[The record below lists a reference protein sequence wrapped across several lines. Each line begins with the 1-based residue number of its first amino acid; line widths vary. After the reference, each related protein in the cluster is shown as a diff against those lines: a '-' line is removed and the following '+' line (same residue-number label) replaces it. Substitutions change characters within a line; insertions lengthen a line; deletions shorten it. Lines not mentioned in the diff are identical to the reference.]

1 MGKIFVIAAREY
13 RAIVGTKAFLIAI
26 IMMPILM
33 GGGIAAQLLLRHK
46 LGPTERKIMVLDS
59 SGVMFDKLAK
69 AAEERDKEIL
79 GGNKE
84 IIGPRYVL
92 TTSPALTVTEE
103 MRYDL
108 SEQVRKGQIDAFVEI
123 PSDVDKL
130 PSGDKQPEVK
140 FYAENA
146 VVSDEMHWFQGKIN
160 DFVHASRLKEAK
172 IDPVLVARATAWIN
186 VEPLGLVNRSASTG
200 LISKAQESKL
210 EEIIFLPFGM
220 MMLMFMVI
228 FLAAQPMME
237 SVLEEKS
244 QRIAEVLLGSANAIQ
259 LMIGKL
265 IGGVGG
271 SLTVV
276 AAYAAGGSVLA
287 WYYDAFR
294 LVPLRIVPWFIV
306 YQILAVMLFGSI
318 FMAVG
323 AAVNQLKEAQSLLL
337 PVWVVIVLPI
347 FFWFQ
352 VVRDPT
358 GSFATWISLIPPA
371 TPLVMVLRLGSTAAV
386 PIWQPLVGI
395 VTMLAAMLACIFAT
409 ARIFRIGILAQ
420 GKTPKMSELIRWAI
434 KG

>member
-1 MGKIFVIAAREY
+1 VGKIFVIAAREY
-13 RAIVGTKAFLIAI
+13 RAIVGTKAFLIAM
-26 IMMPILM
+26 IMMPLM
-33 GGGIAAQLLLRHK
+33 MLGGIAVQLLFQRQ
-46 LGPTERKIMVLDS
+46 LGPAERKIMVLDS
-59 SGVMFDKLAK
+59 SGVMYDRLAK
-69 AAEERDKEIL
+69 EAEKR
-79 GGNKE
+79 NKE
-84 IIGPRYVL
+84 IYEDSKRIGPRYVL
-92 TTSPALTVTEE
+92 ETSPTLNVSEE

-108 SEQVRKGQIDAFVEI
+108 SEQVRKGLINAFVEI
-123 PSDVDKL
+123 PADVNKL
-130 PSGDKQPEVK
+130 PSGGKQPLVK

-146 VVSDEMHWFQGKIN
+146 IVSDEMHWIQGKIN
-160 DFVHASRLKEAK
+160 DIVHEDRLKEAK
-172 IDPVLVARATAWIN
+172 IDPDLVARATAWVN
-186 VEPLGLVNRSASTG
+186 VEPLGLATR
-200 LISKAQESKL
+200 SKAGVITKPQQSKL
-210 EEIIFLPFGM
+210 EETIFIPFGM

-228 FLAAQPMME
+228 FLAAQPMLE

-276 AAYAAGGSVLA
+276 AAYAVGGFALAG
-287 WYYDAFR
+287 YYDALH
-294 LVPLRIVPWFIV
+294 LVPLGIVPWFIV

-337 PVWVVIVLPI
+337 PVWLVIVLPI

-352 VVRDPT
+352 IVRDPT
-358 GSFATWISLIPPA
+358 GNFATWISLIPPA
-371 TPLVMVLRLGSTAAV
+371 TPLVMVLRMGSTEAV

-395 VTMLAAMLACIFAT
+395 MTMLAATLICIFAT

-420 GKTPKMSELIRWAI
+420 GKSPKMSELIRWVI
-434 KG
+434 RG